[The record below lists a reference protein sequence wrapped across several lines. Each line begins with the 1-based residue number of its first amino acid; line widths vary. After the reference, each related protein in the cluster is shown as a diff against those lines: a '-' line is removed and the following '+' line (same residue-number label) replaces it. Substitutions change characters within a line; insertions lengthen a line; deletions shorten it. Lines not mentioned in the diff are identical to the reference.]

1 MKEKTINHL
10 GIIIDGNR
18 RWAKKRGLPTFEGH
32 KKGID
37 KVKKAIEWANKRE
50 IKNLTFFVFSTENW
64 KRSKKEVDYLMKLA
78 EEMIKDYEDT
88 AKKEKI
94 RIRVIG
100 KKERLPK
107 SLQKEIEKVEN
118 STKNNKKMTVNFALS
133 YGGRN
138 EIVEVI
144 KKIIEKKIPL
154 EKINEKTISQNL
166 WTTDLDLLIRTG
178 KEKRLSNFL
187 LWQSAYSELYFSS
200 KYWPDFTEKDLEKAL
215 NDYYSRQRRFGK

>member
-37 KVKKAIEWANKRE
+37 KVKKAIEWANKRG

-100 KKERLPK
+100 QKEKLPK

-118 STKNNKKMTVNFALS
+118 STKNNKRMTVNFALS

-138 EIVEVI
+138 EIVEVV

>member
-118 STKNNKKMTVNFALS
+118 STKNNKRMTVNFALS

>member
-100 KKERLPK
+100 QKEKLPK

>member
-37 KVKKAIEWANKRE
+37 KVKKAIEWANKRG

-100 KKERLPK
+100 QKERLPK

-138 EIVEVI
+138 EIIEVI

>member
-37 KVKKAIEWANKRE
+37 KVKKAIEWANKRG

-100 KKERLPK
+100 QKEKLPK

-138 EIVEVI
+138 EIVEVV

-215 NDYYSRQRRFGK
+215 NNYYSRQRRFGK

>member
-37 KVKKAIEWANKRE
+37 KVKKAIEWANKRG

-100 KKERLPK
+100 QKEKLPK

-138 EIVEVI
+138 EIVEVV